1 MKSPIK
7 HQKVFEKKI
16 KKKNTFYFSN
26 QKSKK
31 TGCVFLDFSHGIT
44 LKDDIEKYL

>member
-7 HQKVFEKKI
+7 HQKVFKKNFKKI
-16 KKKNTFYFSN
+16 TFHFSN

-31 TGCVFLDFSHGIT
+31 IGWVFLDFSHGIT
-44 LKDDIEKYL
+44 PKDDIEKYL